1 MKKLVVYGV
10 IFLLSFLHSER
21 LQIGTKP
28 SYTTKASIEYT
39 LVEKRDERPEV
50 LTQRSW
56 HKDKKSFDT
65 FENLE
70 KAYWARL
77 LVTNSTS
84 EAKAYYLLSENKFTY
99 HIEFFLVKD
108 GQTVDYQED
117 GVVSKNPSR
126 SFNTSHIIFPLT
138 LAPHEEVEVYFKIQN
153 YNKIDIDFILVTKE
167 YLLDFYQSYN
177 MVEGLFF
184 GGMLIMLFYN
194 LFLYFLL
201 KFRAYLY
208 YVLYTFW
215 LMVYFIGFFGF
226 SQRYFPDHTW
236 MFYLSSGSF
245 FIAMT
250 LFVQS
255 ILNLKEQLPPIYKIL
270 NFFIGYFVVSTLVNI
285 FVLEIEAF
293 FYAQLLFNLF
303 FIMVSIYG
311 FFIIVSTYYLAVYQK
326 DKIAR
331 VYTLVWSVV
340 ALSSLTLPVIY
351 LHVLEVEVPAD
362 YILQFIMLFEVL
374 CFSFI
379 LAYKIKEMEREK
391 LVQQKLLVEQGKL
404 ASMGE
409 MISTI
414 AHQWRQPLSEIN
426 GVVLNVDVDHRRER
440 LTQER
445 LDKHINEIE
454 EVTAYLSKTIHDF
467 MNFFDNTK
475 MLESFSLSTI
485 FKQSNKLVSISTGKV
500 VSLNYNM
507 QSNIE
512 MVGYKSELIQALII
526 VINNSIEATQKE
538 KKKAS
543 IWVDATEIEG
553 RVQITIEDNGGG
565 INKEILEDIFMPYFT
580 TKSET
585 KGRGLGLYIL
595 KIIIEQS
602 MHGRVA
608 LFNGKEGAVCK
619 MTIPKK
625 LKMN

>member
-1 MKKLVVYGV
+1 M
-10 IFLLSFLHSER
+10 R
-21 LQIGTKP
+21 
-28 SYTTKASIEYT
+28 YT
-39 LVEKRDERPEV
+39 LANDPNEGVAH
-50 LTQRSW
+50 LTNRVWQ
-56 HKDKKSFDT
+56 KDKRGFNS
-65 FENLE
+65 FENLD
-70 KAYWARL
+70 KAYWAKLKLENTTRDSK
-77 LVTNSTS
+77 V
-84 EAKAYYLLSENKFTY
+84 YYLRAENQFTY
-99 HIEFFLVKD
+99 HIEFFVVKN
-108 GQTVDYQED
+108 GLITDYRED
-117 GVVSKNPSR
+117 GEIVKEKER
-126 SFNTSHIIFPLT
+126 TFNSNHMIFPVA
-138 LAPHEEVEVYFKIQN
+138 LAPSEKVELYFKILN
-153 YNKIDIDFILVTKE
+153 YNKIDIDFTMATKE
-167 YLLDFYQSYN
+167 HLLDYYQTYN
-177 MVEGLFF
+177 IIEGIFF
-184 GGMLIMLFYN
+184 GGMLLLFLYN

-201 KFRAYLY
+201 KFRDYLY
-208 YVLYTFW
+208 YLLYTFW
-215 LMVYFIGFFGF
+215 ITVYFAGFFGF
-226 SQRYFPDHTW
+226 IDRYCPEYIL
-236 MFYLSSGSF
+236 MFHISAGVF

-250 LFVQS
+250 LFIQE
-255 ILNLKEQLPPIYKIL
+255 ILNLKEQLPKVHQVLNIFMVLFLITKIAYVISL
-270 NFFIGYFVVSTLVNI
+270 EAENFFYT
-285 FVLEIEAF
+285 
-293 FYAQLLFNLF
+293 QLTFNLF
-303 FIMVSIYG
+303 FIIISIYT
-311 FFIIVSTYYLAVYQK
+311 FFIIISTYYLAFYKEDQTS
-326 DKIAR
+326 R
-331 VYTLVWSVV
+331 VYALVWTLVSFSR
-340 ALSSLTLPVIY
+340 LLLPIAY
-351 LHVLEVEVPAD
+351 LNIVELEFSID
-362 YILQFIMLFEVL
+362 YIFQFMMLFEVL
-374 CFSFI
+374 CFSLM
-379 LAYKIKEMEREK
+379 LAYKIKEIEKEK
-391 LVQQKLLVEQGKL
+391 LAQQKLLVQQSKL
-404 ASMGE
+404 ATMGE

-414 AHQWRQPLSEIN
+414 AHQWREPLIEIN
-426 GVVLNVDVDHRRER
+426 GIVFDLDVDYKESK

-445 LDKHINEIE
+445 LDEHLNDIE

-485 FKQSNKLVSISTGKV
+485 FEQSNKLVSISTGKV